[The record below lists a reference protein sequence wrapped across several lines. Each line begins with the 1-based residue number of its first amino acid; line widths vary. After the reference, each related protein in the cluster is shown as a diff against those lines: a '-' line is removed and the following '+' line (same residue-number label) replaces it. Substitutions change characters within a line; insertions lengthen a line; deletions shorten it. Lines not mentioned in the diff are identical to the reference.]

1 METHQHPHQRPLFI
15 TMLCSFY
22 FVYWAI
28 SIIGFIAALLMNI
41 GSQFPPFLKIIDQIN
56 LIFLG
61 TQVTVSWVTW
71 LIAAGLVA
79 GIIGYWFYQKWA
91 VIVFVASTVALFIV
105 SLPPMGSAPT
115 KTIYAGIILYVL
127 ASVFA
132 INIALIVLGIINFK
146 RMK

>member
-1 METHQHPHQRPLFI
+1 MDILEKQRPTFI

-28 SIIGFIAALLMNI
+28 SLLNVIAVLLMNI
-41 GSQFPPFLKIIDQIN
+41 GPQFPMFSKITDQIN

-61 TQVTVSWVTW
+61 VQVNIGLVTW
-71 LIAAGLVA
+71 FIAAGLVA
-79 GIIGYWFYQKWA
+79 GVVGFWLYQKWA
-91 VIVFVASTVALFIV
+91 VIIYIAASLALFYI
-105 SLPPMGSAPT
+105 SLPAYNNLASKSAY
-115 KTIYAGIILYVL
+115 IGLIFSLV

-132 INIALIVLGIINFK
+132 INIAMIVTGIIYWK